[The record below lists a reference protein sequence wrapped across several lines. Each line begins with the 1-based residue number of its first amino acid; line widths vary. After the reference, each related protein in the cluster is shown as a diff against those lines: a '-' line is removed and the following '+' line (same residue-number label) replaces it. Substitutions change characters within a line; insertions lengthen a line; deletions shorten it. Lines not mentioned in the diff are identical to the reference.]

1 MDAQQMHDLRRQ
13 EQGKPKLAGS
23 KAKLK
28 ALLREKNGSSLE
40 PSRSTALDPIA
51 QAVANNP
58 LLTREK
64 AAQMAE
70 DLGF

>member
-1 MDAQQMHDLRRQ
+1 MDAQQMHDLRMQ
-13 EQGKPKLAGS
+13 EQGKPDQSAS

-28 ALLREKNGSSLE
+28 ALLRDKNGSSLE

-51 QAVANNP
+51 QAMANNP
-58 LLTREK
+58 SLTREK
-64 AAQMAE
+64 AEQMAE